1 MSAPSA
7 TLAAASA
14 VRPPSKGPGRAGPN
28 HLAWLILPA
37 AVIFVLFF
45 FVPIGLM
52 AVISLLTGNPVTAP
66 RVAFTTRYYERFL
79 NDSYH
84 FEVLWTTIRIG
95 LTTTAISILLGYPL
109 AHWMARIRSRTGH
122 GLLLMAVLTPM
133 LTGIVV
139 RTFAWMTILS
149 DNGVLN
155 QTLKWLGLT
164 DKPLPIMGTE
174 TAIVIGLVHIYIPYM
189 VLTLAGVISRIDER
203 LEQAAQ
209 NLGASPLRAF
219 VEVTLPLSM
228 PGVLAGSMLV
238 FALAISAYVTPLL
251 MGGAQIMTLPL
262 LIYQQIAA
270 SFNVGFAAALGMIL
284 LVISMIVI
292 MSYNRVLSRAA
303 GRGEIG

>member
-1 MSAPSA
+1 MSATGTA
-7 TLAAASA
+7 TALPGMAAA
-14 VRPPSKGPGRAGPN
+14 PQPGVARQGPN
-28 HLAWLILPA
+28 RLAWLILPA
-37 AVIFVLFF
+37 GLIFLLFF

-52 AVISLLTGNPVTAP
+52 GVMSFLTGNPVTAP

-95 LTTTAISILLGYPL
+95 LWTTAVSILLGYPL
-109 AHWMARIRSRTGH
+109 AHWMARVKSRAAH

-155 QTLKWLGLT
+155 QTLKGLGLIEQ
-164 DKPLPIMGTE
+164 PIPIMGSE

-219 VEVTLPLSM
+219 IEVTLPLSM

-284 LVISMIVI
+284 LVISMVLI
-292 MSYNRVLSRAA
+292 MAYNRVLARAA
-303 GRGEIG
+303 GRSEIG

>member
-1 MSAPSA
+1 MSATA
-7 TLAAASA
+7 TKELPMAKAASQPA
-14 VRPPSKGPGRAGPN
+14 RPRQGPN
-28 HLAWLILPA
+28 RLAWLVMPA
-37 AVIFVLFF
+37 GLIFALFF

-52 AVISLLTGNPVTAP
+52 AVMSFLTGNPVTAP
-66 RVAFTTRYYERFL
+66 RVAFTTRHYERFL

-95 LTTTAISILLGYPL
+95 LWTTAASILLGYPL
-109 AHWMARIRSRTGH
+109 AHWMARIKSRAGH

-149 DNGVLN
+149 DSGVLN
-155 QTLKWLGLT
+155 QTLKGLGLIEQ
-164 DKPLPIMGTE
+164 PIPIMGSE

-251 MGGAQIMTLPL
+251 MGGAQVMTLPL

-284 LVISMIVI
+284 LLISMALI
-292 MSYNRVLSRAA
+292 MAYNRILARAA
-303 GRGEIG
+303 GRSEIG

>member
-1 MSAPSA
+1 MSATGTA
-7 TLAAASA
+7 TALPGMAAA
-14 VRPPSKGPGRAGPN
+14 PQPGVARQGPN
-28 HLAWLILPA
+28 RLAWLILPA
-37 AVIFVLFF
+37 GLIFLLFF

-52 AVISLLTGNPVTAP
+52 GVMSFLTGNPVTAP

-95 LTTTAISILLGYPL
+95 LWTTAVSILLGYPL
-109 AHWMARIRSRTGH
+109 AHWMARVKSRTAH

-155 QTLKWLGLT
+155 QTLKGLGLIEQ
-164 DKPLPIMGTE
+164 PIPIMGSE

-219 VEVTLPLSM
+219 IEVTLPLSM

-284 LVISMIVI
+284 LAISMVLI
-292 MSYNRVLSRAA
+292 MAYNRVLARAA
-303 GRGEIG
+303 GRSEIG